1 MHLFMMKYRRKALL
15 FKEKIKQCAQNK
27 IAIKISQQLNKAP
40 FFDFN
45 LVIQAHFLTQITH

>member
-1 MHLFMMKYRRKALL
+1 L